1 MIVSRLH
8 RLFGDEVPVYPTEVH
23 DFEWNFEAPASLV
36 PLRVPTAEVLMA
48 THPIPPEREGHEL
61 SGSPSFRTVSP
72 VYPKEVH
79 NLENSEASPSPSHLQ
94 VQTTEPVVTYSIP
107 PGREGHELSGSPST
121 RKEART
127 LSMSCTSPIIMS
139 LIHNCVSTE
148 RRAGRMSLDFISNKR
163 TKGSHC
169 QSDISYR
176 ESTDNAQVYNI
187 NHSIS
192 NEGGPKRSHSCV
204 RRFKEML
211 NPSSPHFTT
220 QRSGGG
226 DDTFDRMEGSSRNKL
241 TSTSTWIGADDREST
256 GGSGRDSYCADELE
270 GSWTTEIQWD

>member
-1 MIVSRLH
+1 M
-8 RLFGDEVPVYPTEVH
+8 
-23 DFEWNFEAPASLV
+23 
-36 PLRVPTAEVLMA
+36 
-48 THPIPPEREGHEL
+48 
-61 SGSPSFRTVSP
+61 
-72 VYPKEVH
+72 
-79 NLENSEASPSPSHLQ
+79 
-94 VQTTEPVVTYSIP
+94 
-107 PGREGHELSGSPST
+107 
-121 RKEART
+121 
-127 LSMSCTSPIIMS
+127 
-139 LIHNCVSTE
+139 NCVSTE
-148 RRAGRMSLDFISNKR
+148 RRAGRMSLDFISGKR

-169 QSDISYR
+169 QSDISYP

-220 QRSGGG
+220 QRSRGG

-241 TSTSTWIGADDREST
+241 TSTSTWIGVDDWESI

-270 GSWTTEIQWD
+270 DSWTTEIQWD